1 MHATFLLGGD
11 ARRMPE
17 MNKLGEING
26 AEVRQLAA
34 AISDREAQ
42 SNLTGSVAVR
52 DSSLSARKRGDTLS
66 YLETD
71 TQMSSSQ
78 C

>member
-1 MHATFLLGGD
+1 
-11 ARRMPE
+11 MPE

-52 DSSLSARKRGDTLS
+52 DSSLSGRKRGDTLS

>member
-1 MHATFLLGGD
+1 VVDLIHAAFLLWGVD
-11 ARRMPE
+11 ARKMPE
-17 MNKLGEING
+17 MSKLREING

-42 SNLTGSVAVR
+42 SNRTGSVAVR

-66 YLETD
+66 Y
-71 TQMSSSQ
+71 
-78 C
+78 